1 MPVAGLWGSDIP
13 AQSGL
18 KTVRD
23 PYTGREVYV
32 VPALRP
38 DWAVLHVHEADAQ
51 GNARVFGS
59 PFWDRSMS
67 RAARQ
72 VIVTAERIVD
82 TAVFQ
87 RQPELT
93 LVPHFMVAAVV
104 HTPRGAWP
112 AACFPDYEV
121 DHTAVRAYLAASRDP
136 AGLRAHLAAADGASV
151 VAR

>member
-13 AQSGL
+13 ERSGL

-23 PYTGREVYV
+23 PYSGAEVYV

-51 GNARVFGS
+51 GNARVYGS

-72 VIVTAERIVD
+72 VIITAERIVD
-82 TAVFQ
+82 SAAFA

-93 LVPHFMVAAVV
+93 LVPHFLVAAVAHV
-104 HTPRGAWP
+104 PNGAWP
-112 AACFPDYEV
+112 AACFPEYDV
-121 DHTAVRAYLAASRDP
+121 DHEAVRAYLAAVREPD
-136 AGLRAHLAAADGASV
+136 GLRAHLTLAGNAAVGA
-151 VAR
+151 R